1 MAYGFSGGETA
12 LEFLHDDVSDVVF
25 FFLEGTRRRSFG
37 LGFNLFVDCC
47 GNVSKSCFRQPKA
60 DLKILAGILI

>member
-47 GNVSKSCFRQPKA
+47 GNVSKSCFW
-60 DLKILAGILI
+60 